1 MSQAESNVVV
11 SVIMTTY
18 NHEAYIKK
26 AIDSVLC
33 QETNFVFELIIG
45 NDASTDKTS
54 QIIQSI
60 SADNSEIIRLIDRR
74 ENIGASANFYDML
87 ISACGKYVAILD
99 GDDFWV
105 CRDKL
110 QKQVDFLEEHKDY
123 IGCTHS
129 CKLVDNEGRLV
140 KTPEPDWIFRGITYG
155 LNDFKGYRLPG
166 QPSTMLFRNIFSS
179 SEHDYSIIKN
189 AHRLIADR
197 TLTVCLAVNGMFRR
211 FEDPMSCYRINHS
224 SSATTVL
231 YENNSDE
238 CGFIDIDLSKKI
250 ETYLWQE
257 FGVKKRFVIY
267 RLKIRIKYC
276 IKKIIPDRLLKYIKS
291 HK

>member
-1 MSQAESNVVV
+1 M
-11 SVIMTTY
+11 
-18 NHEAYIKK
+18 
-26 AIDSVLC
+26 
-33 QETNFVFELIIG
+33 
-45 NDASTDKTS
+45 
-54 QIIQSI
+54 
-60 SADNSEIIRLIDRR
+60 
-74 ENIGASANFYDML
+74 
-87 ISACGKYVAILD
+87 
-99 GDDFWV
+99 
-105 CRDKL
+105 
-110 QKQVDFLEEHKDY
+110 
-123 IGCTHS
+123 
-129 CKLVDNEGRLV
+129 V

-257 FGVKKRFVIY
+257 FGVKKGSLFIA
-267 RLKIRIKYC
+267 
-276 IKKIIPDRLLKYIKS
+276 
-291 HK
+291 